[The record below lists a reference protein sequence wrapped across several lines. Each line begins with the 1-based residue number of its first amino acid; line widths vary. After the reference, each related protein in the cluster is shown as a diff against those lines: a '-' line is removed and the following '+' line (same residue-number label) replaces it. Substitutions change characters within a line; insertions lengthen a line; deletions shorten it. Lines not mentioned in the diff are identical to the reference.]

1 MLEIMMIFGSTP
13 GGFFTWENPWCI
25 VIIELLVFLLLFLIG
40 IPVGIY
46 FFSKR
51 NKQEK
56 FCGTCGSKYRIQLK
70 SCPFCPVVTE

>member
-1 MLEIMMIFGSTP
+1 MFEGV
-13 GGFFTWENPWCI
+13 FTLENPWFI
-25 VIIELLVFLLLFLIG
+25 LIIELLVLLLLALMG
-40 IPVGIY
+40 IPLGIY